1 MGIQVGT
8 KVDLAGRHVVVSGAS
23 SGIGAEVCR
32 AVVASGGSVAMFA
45 RREPLLRELE
55 QELGARAAA
64 VPVDVTDLDAL
75 SAAVDHAAEE
85 LGAID
90 AVVAAAGQ
98 SMIGS
103 LATGTPERWRE
114 LIELNLT
121 APLSLVRFA
130 SEHFPP
136 AGRRDVVLIGSSIAL
151 TPFSGTGIY
160 SASKRGL
167 RAAFD
172 VLRLELAPLGINVS
186 HVMPGF
192 FATEVAGGSGTVF
205 DGEMPALDIPLFTEG
220 GGPADPAVLGETIA
234 YMLGLPDGVCI
245 NELVMRPTTQLNP

>member
-1 MGIQVGT
+1 
-8 KVDLAGRHVVVSGAS
+8 VDLAGRRVVVSGAS

-32 AVVASGGSVAMFA
+32 AVVGSGGSVAMLA
-45 RREPLLRELE
+45 RRAPLLRDLE
-55 QELGARAAA
+55 QELGARATGI
-64 VPVDVTDLDAL
+64 PVDVTDLDAL
-75 SAAVDHAAEE
+75 SVAVDRAADQ

-98 SMIGS
+98 SMTGS
-103 LATGTPERWRE
+103 ITTGTPERWRE

-130 SEHFPP
+130 SEHFPST
-136 AGRRDVVLIGSSIAL
+136 GRRDVVLIGSSIAL

-205 DGEMPALDIPLFTEG
+205 DGDMPPLDIPLFADG
-220 GGPADPAVLGETIA
+220 GGPANPAVLGETIA

-245 NELVMRPTTQLNP
+245 NEIVVRPTTQLNP